1 MQLNTITN
9 LFQIEIEHNKQQI
22 QLLIYENMQGK
33 KINDSIERVSKR
45 IINIIF
51 FFYEYKYKTL
61 FYSRD
66 HFLS

>member
-9 LFQIEIEHNKQQI
+9 LFRIEIEHNKQQI

-45 IINIIF
+45 IINII
-51 FFYEYKYKTL
+51 YEYKYKTL

>member
-45 IINIIF
+45 IINII
-51 FFYEYKYKTL
+51 YEYKYKTL